1 MEGLSPNP
9 PPTGDTPRSGPPPE
23 TMRAAAALLLVAAAC
38 GGGAA
43 DPIVGRWAND
53 RGKQVEFKADG
64 RVDLP
69 INSVE
74 ASCQDAADVIA
85 ACARRHN
92 RWARVG
98 GGHYRITVPA
108 IAHRPRAASSFEPA
122 GPCTCGSESVG
133 VTLRGDELAV
143 EASDERLQRLE

>member
-1 MEGLSPNP
+1 MIMAGLS
-9 PPTGDTPRSGPPPE
+9 
-23 TMRAAAALLLVAAAC
+23 MRAAALVLASAAC

-53 RGKQVEFKADG
+53 AGKQIEFRADG
-64 RVDLP
+64 RVQLP
-69 INSVE
+69 INAVE

-92 RWARVG
+92 RWAKVG

-143 EASDERLQRLE
+143 EASAERLQRLR

>member
-1 MEGLSPNP
+1 MRGL
-9 PPTGDTPRSGPPPE
+9 
-23 TMRAAAALLLVAAAC
+23 AALAVVVAAC

-64 RVDLP
+64 KVDLP
-69 INSVE
+69 INAVE
-74 ASCQDAADVIA
+74 AACQDAAEVIA
-85 ACARRHN
+85 ACARQHN

-98 GGHYRITVPA
+98 AGHYRITVPA
-108 IAHRPRAASSFEPA
+108 IARRPRAGSSFEPA

-133 VTLRGDELAV
+133 VTLRGDDLAIDDT
-143 EASDERLQRLE
+143 DERLHRLR

>member
-1 MEGLSPNP
+1 MRGL
-9 PPTGDTPRSGPPPE
+9 
-23 TMRAAAALLLVAAAC
+23 AALAVVVAAC

-64 RVDLP
+64 KVDLP
-69 INSVE
+69 INAVE
-74 ASCQDAADVIA
+74 AACQDAAEVIA
-85 ACARRHN
+85 ACARQHN

-98 GGHYRITVPA
+98 AGHYRITVPA
-108 IAHRPRAASSFEPA
+108 IARRPRAGSSFEPA

-133 VTLRGDELAV
+133 VTLRADELRVDDSGETLA
-143 EASDERLQRLE
+143 RLR